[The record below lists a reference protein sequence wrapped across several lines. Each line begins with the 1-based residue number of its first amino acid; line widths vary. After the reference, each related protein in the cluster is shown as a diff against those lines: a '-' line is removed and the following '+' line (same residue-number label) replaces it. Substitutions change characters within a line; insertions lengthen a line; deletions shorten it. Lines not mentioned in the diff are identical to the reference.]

1 VIPLIAA
8 AAVMSGLP
16 DISRLDDVHRQPV
29 ITYVDRSGALLGTRG
44 GQYAAPVNIDRLP
57 AYVPAAF
64 VSVEDRRFYDHNG
77 FDAIGM
83 ARALATDIGHGRI
96 VQGASTI
103 TQQLARNLFLTQD
116 QTLERK
122 AEEVVL
128 AVQIEQRYSKKQI
141 LGMYLS
147 RVYFGNGAYGL
158 EAASR
163 RYFDKPAAQLTLAE
177 AAVLAGALKSPTHYN
192 PVDEPDAAAQRASV
206 VLQTMVETG
215 AITEAQSRKAVDHP
229 AKAFKT
235 APNAGAQY
243 FVDWVDARTRQIIGG
258 APPEDL
264 VVETTLDATL
274 ETHAASAAAAVV
286 AGHARQGIQQAAL
299 VSLDG
304 MGRVRALVGGVDYG
318 KSQFDR
324 AVDAH
329 RQAGSSWKPFVY
341 LTAMEAGRTPDTPV
355 VDEPVTIN
363 GWSPHNFENES
374 LGAITLQVALAQSIN
389 TVAARL
395 ADDVGR
401 SNVAATAHR
410 LGITTQ
416 ISTDPAMA
424 LGTSLV
430 TPLEM
435 SQAYTAFG
443 NGGNRVSA
451 FGIERIR
458 TPRGRVVYQHRL
470 DPPPNVIANPPLSYM
485 DQMLR
490 GVIAGGTGTRAAIP
504 GYDLAGKTGTTSDF
518 KDAWFCGF
526 SGGVTTVVWM
536 GRDDATPMAHIT
548 GGTAPAEL
556 WRAYMKT
563 ALPRMH
569 AGPIPLGPPAPLPPP
584 VLPPLDD
591 TAPVPP
597 VVTPIPGTIPGN

>member
-1 VIPLIAA
+1 
-8 AAVMSGLP
+8 
-16 DISRLDDVHRQPV
+16 
-29 ITYVDRSGALLGTRG
+29 
-44 GQYAAPVNIDRLP
+44 
-57 AYVPAAF
+57 
-64 VSVEDRRFYDHNG
+64 
-77 FDAIGM
+77 
-83 ARALATDIGHGRI
+83 
-96 VQGASTI
+96 
-103 TQQLARNLFLTQD
+103 
-116 QTLERK
+116 
-122 AEEVVL
+122 
-128 AVQIEQRYSKKQI
+128 
-141 LGMYLS
+141 
-147 RVYFGNGAYGL
+147 
-158 EAASR
+158 
-163 RYFDKPAAQLTLAE
+163 
-177 AAVLAGALKSPTHYN
+177 
-192 PVDEPDAAAQRASV
+192 
-206 VLQTMVETG
+206 MVETG

-264 VVETTLDATL
+264 VVETTFDATL

-324 AVDAH
+324 ATDAH

-355 VDEPVTIN
+355 VDEPVVIN

-401 SNVAATAHR
+401 NNVAATAHR

-443 NGGNRVSA
+443 NGGNRVTA
-451 FGIERIR
+451 FGVERIR

-470 DPPPNVIANPPLSYM
+470 DPPPNVIANPPLGYM

-490 GVIAGGTGTRAAIP
+490 GVIAGGTGARAAIP

-584 VLPPLDD
+584 VLPPVDE
-591 TAPVPP
+591 TAPLPP
-597 VVTPIPGTIPGN
+597 VATPIPGTIPGN